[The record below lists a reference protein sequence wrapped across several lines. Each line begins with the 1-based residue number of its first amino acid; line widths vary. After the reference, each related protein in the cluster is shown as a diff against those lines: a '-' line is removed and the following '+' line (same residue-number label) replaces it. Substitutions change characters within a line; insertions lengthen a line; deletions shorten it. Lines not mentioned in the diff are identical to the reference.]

1 MANSTANVH
10 MIQSVQR
17 ALSILEE
24 FSIKEKEL
32 GVTEIAKRVG
42 LNKSTCF
49 GLLNTLQALGYI
61 EQNSDNGKYR
71 LGLKL
76 FLLGQVYEAGLEI
89 RDIAGPFLQHLAD
102 LFQETVHLVVRE
114 GMNAVYV
121 DKVEGPQGIR
131 MYSQIGR
138 RVPLHATGVGKA
150 MLAFFSET
158 DFDSVAAK
166 GLPQFTANTIT
177 DETKL
182 RSQMALIRQRGY
194 SIDDEEIEIGLR
206 CVAAPIFNHRGE
218 AIAAFSVAGPSMRMT
233 YEKMNELTQLVR
245 ETSLKVSTRLGYI
258 VPSIHQ

>member
-1 MANSTANVH
+1 MANSTAANVH

-17 ALSILEE
+17 AMGILEE
-24 FSIKEKEL
+24 FSLKEKEL

-49 GLLNTLQALGYI
+49 GLLNTLQALGYV
-61 EQNSDNGKYR
+61 EQNADNGKYR

-89 RDIAGPFLQHLAD
+89 RDIAGPFLRHLAD

-131 MYSQIGR
+131 MYSQVGR

-150 MLAFFSET
+150 LLAFFSER
-158 DFDSVAAK
+158 DFNTVVAK
-166 GLPQFTANTIT
+166 GLTRFTVNTVT
-177 DETKL
+177 DEAKL
-182 RSQMALIRQRGY
+182 RSQVALIRQRGY

-233 YEKMNELTQLVR
+233 YEKINELTRMVR
-245 ETSLKVSTRLGYI
+245 ETSLKISTRLGYVI
-258 VPSIHQ
+258 SK